1 MSKPTKSQLKFYKL
15 YITFGIVILLLPV
28 IAYGANVA
36 REKYIQ
42 SRNSNNIN
50 SSKSSNS
57 STIAN
62 SNLPK
67 PLKVDNLFGL
77 ELEVPSENWKA
88 TVESKTGSKEQI
100 NRQMTLRI
108 GDTSNSINLTML
120 ELRRE
125 TRDKG
130 YLNPNGEVPANSF
143 GAMTGF
149 KKAFENKIEP
159 KVVIDRPNEASGV
172 MTDNEGNKLES
183 FKIGR
188 LESGQQRGQQ
198 ILFNLNTKMQ
208 SAKDLN
214 KPSDISYPM
223 YDTNFQLF
231 PQYGSKYPD
240 RFLYLRID
248 YGTPFKFS
256 YGDYDKV
263 VQSLKLVEF

>member
-28 IAYGANVA
+28 IAYGANLA
-36 REKYIQ
+36 REKYIASKQ
-42 SRNSNNIN
+42 QATSQTNI
-50 SSKSSNS
+50 SSL
-57 STIAN
+57 TA
-62 SNLPK
+62 NLPK
-67 PLKVDNLFGL
+67 PILVNVDSLFGL

-88 TVESKTGSKEQI
+88 TVESRTGSKEQI

-125 TRDKG
+125 TKDKG

-149 KKAFENKIEP
+149 KKAFENKVEP

-188 LESGQQRGQQ
+188 LESEQQRGQQ

-256 YGDYDKV
+256 YEDYDKV
-263 VQSLKLVEF
+263 IQSLKLVDF